1 MLVFVMIMVLII
13 MLILVAA
20 FHWKTAA
27 RVKPMPG

>member
-13 MLILVAA
+13 MILVAG
-20 FHWKTAA
+20 FHWKTAV